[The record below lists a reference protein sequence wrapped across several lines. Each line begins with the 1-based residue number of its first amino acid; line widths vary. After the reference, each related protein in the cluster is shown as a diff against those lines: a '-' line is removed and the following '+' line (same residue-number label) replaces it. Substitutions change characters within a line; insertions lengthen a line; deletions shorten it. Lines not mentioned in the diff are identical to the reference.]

1 MALDIRIA
9 RDSSFCPGVG
19 RALKITEEILFNA
32 DGPTYTLGPLIHN
45 PEAVARLAMIG
56 LKALDPDELESADLS
71 GASVIVRSHGIDIQ
85 TEKKLEELGAE
96 IIDATC
102 PTVKHAQE
110 AARELADDGFTVV
123 VLGKQAHPEVHS
135 IIGRAN
141 GPVTALANADDAKRW
156 VEETGGSPGRVG
168 IVCQT
173 TLSKE
178 LLDAVVSILEESAEE
193 VEVKNTLCE
202 SVMQRRREA
211 IDLSR
216 SVDLMIVVGG
226 HNSSNTAQLAASCA
240 ATGVT
245 TRLIEDPDE
254 IKPEW
259 LEGVE
264 SVGITGGAS
273 TPDWQLE
280 ETAYRLRQL
289 EA

>member
-45 PEAVARLAMIG
+45 PGAVERLAMIG
-56 LKALDPDELESADLS
+56 LDALDPDELESADLS

-110 AARELADDGFTVV
+110 AARELADDGYTVV
-123 VLGKQAHPEVHS
+123 VLGKEAHPEVRS
-135 IIGRAN
+135 IIGRAG
-141 GPVTALANADDAKRW
+141 GPVTALANADDARRW

-178 LLDAVVSILEESAEE
+178 LLDAVVSILKESAEE

-202 SVMQRRREA
+202 SVMQRRKEA
-211 IDLSR
+211 IDLCGT
-216 SVDLMIVVGG
+216 VDLMIVVGG
-226 HNSSNTAQLAASCA
+226 HNSSNTAQLAATCA
-240 ATGVT
+240 TTGVAT
-245 TRLIEDPDE
+245 HLIEYSDE
-254 IKPEW
+254 IQPEW

-264 SVGITGGAS
+264 S
-273 TPDWQLE
+273 
-280 ETAYRLRQL
+280 
-289 EA
+289 